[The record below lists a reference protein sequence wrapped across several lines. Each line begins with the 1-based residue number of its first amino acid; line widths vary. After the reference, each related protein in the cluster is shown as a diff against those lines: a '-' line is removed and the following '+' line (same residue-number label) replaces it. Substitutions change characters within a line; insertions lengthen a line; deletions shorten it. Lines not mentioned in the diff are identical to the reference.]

1 MNKIW
6 INLYFWDF
14 TIYLIDVNLTAT
26 PTIALFSKIF
36 EAFEGIRIIYSKT
49 KGSKGPSMSNYLFFY
64 WDLEGEGRRGHVRDI
79 FTYYNKS
86 FIIMAHLKIYRNI
99 VTNPEVDA

>member
-26 PTIALFSKIF
+26 PTIALFFKIF
-36 EAFEGIRIIYSKT
+36 EA
-49 KGSKGPSMSNYLFFY
+49 
-64 WDLEGEGRRGHVRDI
+64 
-79 FTYYNKS
+79 
-86 FIIMAHLKIYRNI
+86 LK
-99 VTNPEVDA
+99 E